1 MERVLTQEEIDA
13 MVRAASGRQDDH
25 QRKDTRLIKPCTF
38 RQSGQLTGE
47 QVAAV
52 NGLHEGFARSLTQSL
67 GAYLRVSFEVT
78 LVSIEQLAY
87 SEFLERI
94 PEITYMMCVR
104 VEHMSAGAAM
114 QIDHSLVFP
123 LVDILLGGIG
133 HCDVFTRE
141 VSEIEEQIM
150 EGVAKIICRELE
162 SAWTPLDTKLDL
174 DGRQP
179 PAQMQRFLAPTE
191 KTLCLSFEVKLAGTT
206 GTLNLIFPVS
216 ISNTLLR
223 KLSADG
229 SYGKSRQAARNG
241 GQMMA
246 KMLECPFPIE
256 LGITAIKLPV
266 NTIAG
271 LVPQQVC
278 DLGIP
283 VLKSASLILAGRSTR
298 LPPSGPKVLAAGKS
312 SSIDVGSIC
321 QGGSDQFF

>member
-13 MVRAASGRQDDH
+13 MVRMASGRQEDG
-25 QRKDTRLIKPCTF
+25 RKKETRSIKLCTF

-67 GAYLRVSFEVT
+67 GAYLRVTFEVN

-94 PEITYMMCVR
+94 PEVTYMMCFR
-104 VEHMSAGAAM
+104 VEQMSNSAAL

-133 HCDVFTRE
+133 QCEVLTRE

-162 SAWTPLDTKLDL
+162 TAWIPLGTKLDL

-191 KTLCLSFEVKLAGTT
+191 KTLCLSFEVKLAETT
-206 GTLNLIFPVS
+206 GMLNLIFPVS

-223 KLSADG
+223 KLSADW
-229 SYGKSRQAARNG
+229 SYGKSRPVDRPSER
-241 GQMMA
+241 MTA
-246 KMLECPFPIE
+246 KMLDCSFPIE
-256 LGITAIKLPV
+256 LGIPAIKLPI
-266 NTIAG
+266 NILAG
-271 LVPQQVC
+271 LAPQSVC
-278 DLGIP
+278 NLGIP
-283 VLKSASLILAGRSTR
+283 VRKPASLIIAGREAFDASPVRQGR
-298 LPPSGPKVLAAGKS
+298 LRAAHVGQQLTFSGEERKR
-312 SSIDVGSIC
+312 
-321 QGGSDQFF
+321 

>member
-1 MERVLTQEEIDA
+1 MERDLTQEEIDA
-13 MVRAASGRQDDH
+13 MLRVASGRQDSS
-25 QRKDTRLIKPCTF
+25 QGQEARSIKPCTF

-78 LVSIEQLAY
+78 LVSTEQLAY

-94 PEITYMMCVR
+94 PEITYMMCFR
-104 VEHMSAGAAM
+104 VEQMSAGAAM

-162 SAWTPLDTKLDL
+162 SAWTSLGTKLDL

-191 KTLCLSFEVKLAGTT
+191 KTLCLGFEVKLAETT
-206 GTLNLIFPVS
+206 GRLNLIFPVS

-223 KLSADG
+223 KLSANS
-229 SYGKSRQAARNG
+229 SYGRSRPAARNG
-241 GQMMA
+241 GQLTA
-246 KMLECPFPIE
+246 KMLDCTFPVE
-256 LGITAIKLPV
+256 LGITAIKLSI
-266 NTIAG
+266 NALTG
-271 LVPQQVC
+271 LVPERVC
-278 DLGIP
+278 NLGIP
-283 VLKSASLILAGRSTR
+283 VLKPASFIIAGREAFEANPARQGR
-298 LPPSGPKVLAAGKS
+298 LRAAQLGQPLAFAGEERKH
-312 SSIDVGSIC
+312 
-321 QGGSDQFF
+321 